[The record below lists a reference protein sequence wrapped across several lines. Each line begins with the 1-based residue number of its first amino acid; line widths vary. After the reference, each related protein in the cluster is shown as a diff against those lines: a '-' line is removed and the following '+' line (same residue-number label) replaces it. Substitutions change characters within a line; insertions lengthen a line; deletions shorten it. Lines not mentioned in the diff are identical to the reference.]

1 MNLLKQYLTRND
13 CYREGAVLAPVGI
26 MVHSTGADNPNL
38 SRYVPG
44 DDYIGRNANENHW
57 DQSNAEY
64 AARFGKT
71 LDKCV
76 HAFIGKTA
84 NGSIATVQ
92 TLPWDMRGWH
102 AGKRAGNDGYIGF
115 EICEDGL
122 DDGDYFHAV
131 YLEAVE
137 LCAMLC
143 REFGLDPLADGV
155 IISHAEGFRRGVASN
170 HADVDH
176 WFTRFGVTMQ
186 DFRWAVAVTMDNQ
199 ARPLPPERFD
209 TMAQVETFLPWAAP
223 TLRRM
228 IDNGDIVGSGK
239 KDENGDPA
247 DMDLSRD
254 MIRILVM
261 LYK

>member
-1 MNLLKQYLTRND
+1 MRLFKQYLTRND
-13 CYREGAVLAPVGI
+13 CYRTGAILAPAGI
-26 MVHSTGADNPNL
+26 MVHSTGANNPNL

-44 DDYIGRNANENHW
+44 DDIIGRNVNENHW
-57 DQSNAEY
+57 DQTNAEY
-64 AARFGKT
+64 YARFGQT

-84 NGSIATVQ
+84 DGSIATVQ

-102 AGKRAGNDGYIGF
+102 AGKRVGNDQYIGF

-122 DDGDYFHAV
+122 DDLE
-131 YLEAVE
+131 YLAKVFQEAVE

-143 REFGLDPLADGV
+143 REFGLDPMKD
-155 IISHAEGFRRGVASN
+155 IICHAEGHRKGLASN
-170 HADVDH
+170 HGDVEH
-176 WFTRFGVTMQ
+176 WFSRFGITM
-186 DFRWAVAVTMDNQ
+186 DGFCLAVAATMVKPDT
-199 ARPLPPERFD
+199 PPERFN
-209 TMAQVETFLPWAAP
+209 TMEEVRTFLPWAEA
-223 TLRRM
+223 TMRRM
-228 IDNGDIVGSGK
+228 IDAGRIAGSGK

-261 LYK
+261 LYC

>member
-1 MNLLKQYLTRND
+1 MRLFKQYLTRND
-13 CYREGAVLAPVGI
+13 CYRTGAILSPVGI

-44 DDYIGRNANENHW
+44 DDIIGRNVNENHW
-57 DQSNAEY
+57 DQTNAEY
-64 AARFGKT
+64 HARFGQT

-84 NGSIATVQ
+84 DGSIATVQ
-92 TLPWDMRGWH
+92 TLPWTLRGWH

-122 DDGDYFHAV
+122 DDPDYFRAV

-155 IISHAEGFRRGVASN
+155 VICHAEGHQRGIASN
-170 HADVDH
+170 HADVLH
-176 WFTRFGVTMQ
+176 WFGRHGVTMQ
-186 DFRWAVAVTMDNQ
+186 DFRWAVAVAVDKMAQ
-199 ARPLPPERFD
+199 PLPPERFD
-209 TMAQVETFLPWAAP
+209 TMEQVERFVPWAAP

-228 IDNGDIVGSGK
+228 IDNGHIAGSGE

-254 MIRILVM
+254 MIRLLVM
-261 LYK
+261 LYR